1 MNDKDKKNINKE
13 IDDMNIKSH
22 LNDSLDLSGISVS
35 EDLINR
41 TLEAIKQQPA
51 VNAERQN
58 DSKDKKVIP
67 WNRYVRGFAG
77 VAAAAFI
84 VFAGYNVMNM
94 GLIGMNSKKSE
105 APNESTNDTAGEGI
119 SDGQSLF
126 GAPQETAK
134 SENATEATDSVF
146 TADADINA
154 AEADDN
160 TVTFDGEAPK
170 YTISAELKATVNE
183 DANTGNGTVGSA
195 DVGIAATQKE
205 GETVALKF
213 RDICLLAPEDAE
225 SIKITDEV
233 NKTSISLTDQIE
245 ILDFYTMMGNHQFS
259 TSPDN
264 SVSQFYSV
272 EIKSLKLVE
281 NLYTIWIGD
290 NITVRYSE
298 GDITS
303 NSTYASLDYENF
315 KMDLDQ
321 FFQEHIK

>member
-1 MNDKDKKNINKE
+1 MNDKDKKNVNKE
-13 IDDMNIKSH
+13 MDDMNIKSH
-22 LNDSLDLSGISVS
+22 LNDSLDLSGINVS

-41 TLEAIKQQPA
+41 TLEAIKQQP
-51 VNAERQN
+51 N
-58 DSKDKKVIP
+58 DSKDNRKKVIP

-77 VAAAAFI
+77 VAAAAAFI

-94 GLIGMNSKKSE
+94 GLIGMNSKKSA
-105 APNESTNDTAGEGI
+105 APNESTNDTTSEEI
-119 SDGQSLF
+119 SDGQILYA
-126 GAPQETAK
+126 APQETAK
-134 SENATEATDSVF
+134 SEDTTEATDSTY
-146 TADADINA
+146 TANADINA

-160 TVTFDGEAPK
+160 AVAFDAEAPK
-170 YTISAELKATVNE
+170 YTISAELKTSM
-183 DANTGNGTVGSA
+183 DAENYAGEGTAGSA
-195 DVGIAATQKE
+195 EVGIAATQKA
-205 GETVALKF
+205 GETVALTF

-264 SVSQFYSV
+264 SASQFYSV
-272 EIKSLKLVE
+272 EIKSLKPVE

-321 FFQEHIK
+321 FFKEHSE